1 MGAPGY
7 TMRYA
12 TLRRATPDY
21 APPEMLTGDLPN
33 LVELRKSEKIDVY
46 AAASVIF
53 ELACGLPPFEL
64 EGRAGE
70 SLYRIKMDEPPRPLV
85 AAHHAAFHLGD
96 VLMFEPE
103 VAAVA
108 TEASL
113 DVTDAHDELEFKRA
127 LDRVDGQ
134 LAELLA
140 PAVEPD
146 QEARPSAEAL
156 RDALSAFC
164 ARYAQNVRR
173 ALRGE
178 RLIPCRGEVRRRE
191 GRSPYAVNRLIG
203 VVGMALSGAALV
215 TVICVTALLLDGVT
229 VLFRFGS
236 FAARGEVPAVLVGL
250 TLAFPAVCALAGRA
264 RAGGTRAG
272 FVRGTLALAAG
283 SALVLALVSHVSF
296 LGVIGRS
303 PLLAALF
310 LAVAAAWCP
319 LVLEYAITAL
329 PRPFGAPVAGL
340 PHMAAQ
346 RSIMGEGPDAHAS
359 LPEDTEVPD
368 AAEARE

>member
-1 MGAPGY
+1 M
-7 TMRYA
+7 
-12 TLRRATPDY
+12 
-21 APPEMLTGDLPN
+21 
-33 LVELRKSEKIDVY
+33 
-46 AAASVIF
+46 
-53 ELACGLPPFEL
+53 
-64 EGRAGE
+64 
-70 SLYRIKMDEPPRPLV
+70 
-85 AAHHAAFHLGD
+85 
-96 VLMFEPE
+96 
-103 VAAVA
+103 
-108 TEASL
+108 
-113 DVTDAHDELEFKRA
+113 
-127 LDRVDGQ
+127 
-134 LAELLA
+134 
-140 PAVEPD
+140 
-146 QEARPSAEAL
+146 
-156 RDALSAFC
+156 
-164 ARYAQNVRR
+164 
-173 ALRGE
+173 
-178 RLIPCRGEVRRRE
+178 
-191 GRSPYAVNRLIG
+191 NRLIG

-236 FAARGEVPAVLVGL
+236 LVARGEVPAVLVGL

-346 RSIMGEGPDAHAS
+346 RSIMGEEPDAHAA